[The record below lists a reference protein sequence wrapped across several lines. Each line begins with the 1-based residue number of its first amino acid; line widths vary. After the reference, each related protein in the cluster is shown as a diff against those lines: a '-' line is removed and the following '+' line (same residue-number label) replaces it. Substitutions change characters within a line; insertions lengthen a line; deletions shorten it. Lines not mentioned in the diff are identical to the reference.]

1 MVSPD
6 GFAFAT
12 DFDGTVAEVD
22 VAGLLLREFADERW
36 LKIEEDFRRREIT
49 CREALQ
55 SQFEL
60 LRGGKEELLEY
71 VDRHARIDPN
81 FKPFLSLCKR
91 KGIPVRIL
99 SEGLDFYIESLL
111 RKNDIEVEFFT
122 NTAHFEEG
130 GIRISFPNESEE
142 CNDCGTCKLK
152 MLQDWMDEGKK
163 IAYAG
168 DGVGDICP
176 AESSDIVFAKG
187 DLASYFIEKG
197 IDHIE
202 FKSYDDILST
212 VEGW

>member
-1 MVSPD
+1 MGPQD

-12 DFDGTVAEVD
+12 DFDGTVTQMD
-22 VAGLLLREFADERW
+22 VAGLLLQEFADERW
-36 LKIEEDFRRREIT
+36 LDIEEDLRSGKIT
-49 CREALQ
+49 CRKALQ

-60 LRGGKEELLEY
+60 LSGGREELLEY

-81 FKPFLSLCKR
+81 FKPFLSLCKS

-111 RKNDIEVEFFT
+111 RKNDIGVEFFT
-122 NTAHFEEG
+122 NTAHFEDG
-130 GIRISFPNESEE
+130 GIRISFPNASEE

-152 MLQDWMDEGKK
+152 MLQDWKGEGRR

-176 AESSDIVFAKG
+176 AESSDIVFATG
-187 DLASYFIEKG
+187 DLLSYFREKG

-202 FKSYDDILST
+202 FKSFGDIIST